1 MLVLDNVRSA
11 HNVGALLRT
20 AEGLGVKTVYT
31 CGLTPHPKQVADA
44 RLPHVIAA
52 AEQKLAKT
60 ALGAERTLK
69 ITHYFQTKD
78 ALADL
83 RESGW
88 YIVGLEQAPGAV
100 ELSRW
105 RPPQR
110 PLALV
115 LGHELNGLSEA
126 SLAKADALVMLPMRG
141 QKESFNVAAAG
152 AMAMYQLAH

>member
-60 ALGAERTLK
+60 ALGAEEKTDK
-69 ITHYFQTKD
+69 TD
-78 ALADL
+78 A
-83 RESGW
+83 
-88 YIVGLEQAPGAV
+88 EQVA
-100 ELSRW
+100 EDDK
-105 RPPQR
+105 
-110 PLALV
+110 
-115 LGHELNGLSEA
+115 
-126 SLAKADALVMLPMRG
+126 AKAKKAKAEAFR
-141 QKESFNVAAAG
+141 Q
-152 AMAMYQLAH
+152 AHEK